1 MPVLRQLTTC
11 TAPATHVI
19 ERHSLKAGRPL
30 EYRLGVCDRARGW
43 LSGWKG
49 KPGDVDR
56 FLVPCGTLID
66 HRPYPAVVE
75 SHFDEWLGSMS
86 TQRLEDHGGDIAAT
100 LRAAH
105 AWLAE
110 GSARFLGAHEP
121 HDALT
126 VAVGQAARLAEL
138 MATGYLETEPGQ
150 AQLLAVL
157 AVAETIAAAQRGL

>member
-1 MPVLRQLTTC
+1 
-11 TAPATHVI
+11 
-19 ERHSLKAGRPL
+19 
-30 EYRLGVCDRARGW
+30 
-43 LSGWKG
+43 
-49 KPGDVDR
+49 
-56 FLVPCGTLID
+56 
-66 HRPYPAVVE
+66 
-75 SHFDEWLGSMS
+75 MS